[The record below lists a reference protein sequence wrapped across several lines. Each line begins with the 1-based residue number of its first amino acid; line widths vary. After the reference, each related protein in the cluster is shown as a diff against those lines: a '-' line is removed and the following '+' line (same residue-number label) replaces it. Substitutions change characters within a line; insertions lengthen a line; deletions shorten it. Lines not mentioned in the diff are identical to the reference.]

1 MKRVDLK
8 MFYELMLEVELH
20 LKNLVT
26 FNIIYLTNK
35 YNMSFD
41 VFVGINHQGH
51 STLLGYGLNSNEDI
65 KTFI

>member
-26 FNIIYLTNK
+26 FDIIYLTNK
-35 YNMSFD
+35 YNMSFG
-41 VFVGINHQGH
+41 VFVGINYQGH
-51 STLLGYGLNSNEDI
+51 STLLGYELNSNEDI